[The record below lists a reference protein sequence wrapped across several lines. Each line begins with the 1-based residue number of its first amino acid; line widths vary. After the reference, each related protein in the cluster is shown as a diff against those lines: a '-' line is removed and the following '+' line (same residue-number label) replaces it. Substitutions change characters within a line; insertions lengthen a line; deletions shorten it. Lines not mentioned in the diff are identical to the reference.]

1 MDKPDRRALFP
12 IGVVEQLTGLT
23 ARQIRYYET
32 NGLILPERTEGR
44 QRLYTESDVE
54 RLKEIK
60 ALMGRGMTL
69 GNVKSYF
76 ERRAV
81 KLPQVRAATKEP
93 PRPPEHSAMDAPNRL
108 GKEMHLTSVYP
119 VSNRAVLERMIDRDK
134 SQGQR

>member
-81 KLPQVRAATKEP
+81 KLPQVRATTKGP
-93 PRPPEHSAMDAPNRL
+93 PRPPDHSATDAPNRL

>member
-1 MDKPDRRALFP
+1 MDKQDRRALFP

-44 QRLYTESDVE
+44 QRLYTEADVE

-60 ALMGRGMTL
+60 NLMGRGMTL
-69 GNVKSYF
+69 ANVNGYF
-76 ERRAV
+76 QRRAV

-93 PRPPEHSAMDAPNRL
+93 PPPPDTTTDIPSRL
-108 GKEMHLTSVYP
+108 GKELHLTSVYP
-119 VSNRAVLERMIDRDK
+119 VTNRAVLMRMIDRDK
-134 SQGQR
+134 DHHQ